1 MYSVDH
7 LVRADSEH
15 HEYWRHPLV
24 QDNADVCEQQML
36 DVKINGEWEI
46 EKVVG
51 ERVISRYHLKN
62 ATDIDN
68 VFRKL
73 GE

>member
-1 MYSVDH
+1 M
-7 LVRADSEH
+7 
-15 HEYWRHPLV
+15 V
-24 QDNADVCEQQML
+24 QDNADVCEEQML
-36 DVKINGEWEI
+36 DVKINDDWEI

-62 ATDIDN
+62 STEIDN

-73 GE
+73 GEQ